1 MPSWLAVQGRVP
13 NVTPPA
19 GKWWVNGTVPSGT
32 HVPGSAAKVRML
44 RNSIERAE
52 RSGAQLPQAL
62 LAGGEGGRCWCEARE
77 GSEGKGV
84 WCSHRTPC
92 RPCQAGWHP
101 SLRGG
106 VISGN

>member
-19 GKWWVNGTVPSGT
+19 GKWRVNGTVPSGT

-52 RSGAQLPQAL
+52 RSRASRKEWGSAAS
-62 LAGGEGGRCWCEARE
+62 GFVGR
-77 GSEGKGV
+77 G
-84 WCSHRTPC
+84 
-92 RPCQAGWHP
+92 
-101 SLRGG
+101 RGRQ
-106 VISGN
+106 VLV